1 MMILVAH
8 AIMRAL
14 LCCLLNNLKESTKRR
29 LFLLEF
35 LSSLF
40 EGGKGLCWKIDAKLY
55 FLFQTCKRIFL
66 FYSFDECLFEVF
78 AVCLSNDIR

>member
-8 AIMRAL
+8 AIMRSL
-14 LCCLLNNLKESTKRR
+14 LCCFLNNLKESTKRR

-40 EGGKGLCWKIDAKLY
+40 KGEKVYVEMYGKAKSFISNVQENL
-55 FLFQTCKRIFL
+55 L
-66 FYSFDECLFEVF
+66 FYSFDEVSF
-78 AVCLSNDIR
+78 

>member
-1 MMILVAH
+1 MTILVAH

-14 LCCLLNNLKESTKRR
+14 LCCFLNNLKESTKRR

-40 EGGKGLCWKIDAKLY
+40 KGEKVYVEMYGKAKSFISNVQENL
-55 FLFQTCKRIFL
+55 L
-66 FYSFDECLFEVF
+66 FYSFDEVSF
-78 AVCLSNDIR
+78 